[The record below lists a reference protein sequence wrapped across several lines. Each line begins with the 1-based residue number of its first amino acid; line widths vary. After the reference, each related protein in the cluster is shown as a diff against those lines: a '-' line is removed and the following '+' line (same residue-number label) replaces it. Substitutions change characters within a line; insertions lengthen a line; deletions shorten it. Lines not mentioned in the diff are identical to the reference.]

1 MTATS
6 YPRPPQFPP
15 ASEAPTRSLL
25 VEVIA
30 PEGLTLPQLPGW
42 TVTVWPLAR
51 LGDFTLEA
59 RPLAPTPPAV
69 LLGALRAAGFTPLGL
84 RERR

>member
-6 YPRPPQFPP
+6 FPRPPQFPP
-15 ASEAPTRSLL
+15 AHEAPIRSLL

-30 PEGLTLPQLPGW
+30 PACGALPRLPGW
-42 TVTVWPLAR
+42 TLTVWPLAR

-84 RERR
+84 RERG